1 MKFAIALAQQFS
13 QNGCL
18 LTITESSY
26 GGKLCRLHNALSKSV
41 FRKHFNRQPQ
51 IRCLFSEDFL
61 GISSLRQKQLLYE
74 KELTDQGTD
83 IHKLRHS
90 IEERLPSIKTV
101 SNGESK
107 NVSAMYISLAKSRR
121 LFSRRIIV
129 YNIFDFRRLYG
140 K

>member
-1 MKFAIALAQQFS
+1 MKFALAQQFS
-13 QNGCL
+13 HNGCL
-18 LTITESSY
+18 LTTIEPSY
-26 GGKLCRLHNALSKSV
+26 GAKFCCLHNALSKSV
-41 FRKHFNRQPQ
+41 FTKHFNRKPQ

-90 IEERLPSIKTV
+90 IEERLPLIKTV

-107 NVSAMYISLAKSRR
+107 NLSAMYISLAK
-121 LFSRRIIV
+121 LGIQKIV
-129 YNIFDFRRLYG
+129 F
-140 K
+140 